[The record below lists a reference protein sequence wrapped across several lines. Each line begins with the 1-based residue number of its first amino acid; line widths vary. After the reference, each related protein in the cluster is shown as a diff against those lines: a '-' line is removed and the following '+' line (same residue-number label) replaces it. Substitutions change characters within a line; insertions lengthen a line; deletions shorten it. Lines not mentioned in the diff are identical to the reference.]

1 MGTFIGLTI
10 FVPIFFETSRG
21 LSARESGLALI
32 PFMVGTVTGATI
44 SGRSMA
50 RRVRYKRLPMAGLA
64 AALLSLAALVQ
75 VTPAWPLAVV
85 EVLLALVSL
94 GIGTLLP
101 VTIIAVQNA
110 VDPRHLGAATASVN
124 FFRQLG
130 GAIIVAIFGAIAF
143 GQTPGHGLTLETL
156 SGHGVDLSSAFRG
169 VFLAAAIGILVALVC
184 LIAMEERPLRERA
197 AHPPPPLD

>member
-1 MGTFIGLTI
+1 
-10 FVPIFFETSRG
+10 
-21 LSARESGLALI
+21 
-32 PFMVGTVTGATI
+32 VTGATI

-50 RRVRYKRLPMAGLA
+50 RLTRYKRLPMAGLT
-64 AALLSLAALVQ
+64 AALLSLAALVR

-130 GAIIVAIFGAIAF
+130 GAIIVAVFGAIAF
-143 GQTPGHGLTLETL
+143 GSRAGGQGLTLETL
-156 SGHGVDLSSAFRG
+156 SSSRLAFSASAFQS
-169 VFLAAAIGILVALVC
+169 VFLAAALGVGTALAF
-184 LIAMEERPLRERA
+184 LIVMEERPLKERPA
-197 AHPPPPLD
+197 AQATPLE